1 MDLIVMEGMQVT
13 SVIDMEQHDISHEID
28 HWL

>member
-13 SVIDMEQHDISHEID
+13 SIIDMEQHDISHGID